1 LKRKFERLLDDPFDL
16 LVIGGG
22 VYGAWIAYDATLR
35 GLRVAIIE
43 QEDWAAATS
52 SASSKLI
59 HGGLR
64 YLEYRQFGLVRKT
77 LEERRVLRGI
87 APHRVQSLRFALPIY
102 SGASV
107 GRLKLKAGLWLY
119 DRLGGNDQPVR
130 GHRSFSRA
138 GFLER
143 YPFLQAEGLK
153 GGFTYGDA
161 QTDDAR
167 FTLEIIWGAERR
179 GAVAV
184 NRTQAT
190 DLLRE
195 GSRVVGARV
204 MDLETE
210 ASIDVRAALTIN
222 CAGPWVNRIIEKAV
236 PESEPVARLS
246 KGVHLVMPTLPTD
259 DAFILLSQR
268 SGRVVFLIP
277 WYGRTLL
284 GTTDTVYKGDPAHP
298 RAEPRDI
305 AYLLGEANRALGRGA
320 WSESDI
326 IHTFAGLRS
335 LPITEEK
342 ATVAVTREWSLV
354 ESIEGLVT
362 SVGGKYTS
370 ARVDAASAV
379 DRALELTSR
388 SPVPSETAETSFP
401 WAPSEDYIEWCSGAM
416 ARGLQLGLD
425 EETAA
430 VCPPRYGKQIEKLF
444 SLLEQR
450 PGLARRIA
458 PDAPFSM
465 AEVLH
470 AVQEEMA
477 RTLEDILR
485 RRIPLMLVTRA
496 PEQSLRD
503 AAELAAEVL
512 KWDSARRQAEVDS
525 LFAHRRQRP
534 RTGVS

>member
-1 LKRKFERLLDDPFDL
+1 MSVL
-16 LVIGGG
+16 LVEAGDLAG
-22 VYGAWIAYDATLR
+22 
-35 GLRVAIIE
+35 
-43 QEDWAAATS
+43 ATS

-77 LEERRVLRGI
+77 LEERRVLRRI
-87 APHRVQSLRFALPIY
+87 APHRVRSLRFALPIY
-102 SGASV
+102 SGARV
-107 GRLKLKAGLWLY
+107 GRFRMKAGLWLY

-130 GHRSFSRA
+130 GHRSFGRA
-138 GFLER
+138 RLLER

-179 GAVAV
+179 GAVVV
-184 NRTQAT
+184 NRTRAT

-204 MDLETE
+204 MDRETE

-222 CAGPWVNRIIEKAV
+222 CGGPWVNRIVEKAL

-246 KGVHLVMPTLPTD
+246 KGVHLVMPPLPTD

-284 GTTDTVYKGDPAHP
+284 GTTDTAYKGDPAHP

-305 AYLLGEANRALGRGA
+305 AYLLGEANQALGQD
-320 WSESDI
+320 WNESDI
-326 IHTFAGLRS
+326 IRTFAGLRS
-335 LPITEEK
+335 LPVTEEK
-342 ATVAVTREWSLV
+342 ATAAVTREWSLV
-354 ESIEGLVT
+354 ESIEGVVT
-362 SVGGKYTS
+362 SVGGQYTS

-379 DRALELTSR
+379 DRALALIGR

-401 WAPSEDYIEWCSGAM
+401 WAPSEDYVEWCGDAM

-425 EETAA
+425 EESAA

-444 SLLEQR
+444 TLLEQR
-450 PGLARRIA
+450 PELARRIT

-503 AAELAAEVL
+503 CADLAAEVL
-512 KWDSARRQAEVDS
+512 TWDSARRVAEVDS
-525 LFAHRRQRP
+525 LFTHRRQRP
-534 RTGVS
+534 HTGVS